1 MNETNIFQANS
12 PHTHPSADGK
22 KPSFVPALVLGILAI
37 VLGLLIALVGEILS
51 IIGIILSV
59 VKRKDHNTKAALIC
73 SIVGLV
79 VSVANHII
87 GIWLLTQM

>member
-1 MNETNIFQANS
+1 MNEANIFQANS
-12 PHTHPSADGK
+12 PVTNVSPDGK
-22 KPSFVPALVLGILAI
+22 KPSFVPALVLGILSI

-51 IIGIILSV
+51 IIGIIMSV

-79 VSVANHII
+79 VSVANHIV

>member
-1 MNETNIFQANS
+1 M
-12 PHTHPSADGK
+12 
-22 KPSFVPALVLGILAI
+22 VLGILSI